1 MAGRRAT
8 GQAATGASAPGLGQH
23 TTPTSKRGKM
33 GKADRI
39 RQNNARAKI
48 AAQQAAARRAESR
61 RRMIMAS
68 ASVLAV
74 IAIVVVLVIVHA
86 AGNNKASASGSTGS
100 TSAAAKI
107 TRQLADVPSAT
118 LDSVGTGSGVAKLIP
133 TSGQKMLTSGG
144 KPEILYVGAEYCPYC
159 AAERWAMAVALSRFG
174 TFSGVHL
181 IHSSST
187 DVYANTPT
195 LSFYHSTYTSNYLDF
210 TPVEWY
216 SDTPSGDGY
225 TTLQAPNAS
234 QSAIFTKYDAAP
246 YITAADKGSFPFV
259 DFGNQYLVI
268 GAQYTPSTLSGL
280 SWSQVAADVSNP
292 SSAVAKDVDGAANA
306 MTAAICKITHNAD
319 AAVCS
324 SSAAQAGAGSL

>member
-1 MAGRRAT
+1 
-8 GQAATGASAPGLGQH
+8 
-23 TTPTSKRGKM
+23 M

-61 RRMIMAS
+61 RRMLFAGT
-68 ASVLAV
+68 SVLAV
-74 IAIVVVLVIVHA
+74 IAIVVVLVVVHA
-86 AGNNKASASGSTGS
+86 VGNKTSSGASGA
-100 TSAAAKI
+100 SAAAK
-107 TRQLADVPSAT
+107 TGSTLTAATVTKDLADVPAST
-118 LDSVGTGSGVAKLIP
+118 LNSVGAGSDVAKLIP
-133 TSGQKMLTSGG
+133 TSGQPQLTAGG

-174 TFSGVHL
+174 TFSGVKL

-195 LSFYHSTYTSNYLDF
+195 LSFYHSTYTSKYVDF

-216 SDTPSGDGY
+216 SRTPQTNGSY
-225 TTLQAPNAS
+225 KILQAPNSS
-234 QSAIFTKYDAAP
+234 QSKIFAKYDAPP
-246 YITAADKGSFPFV
+246 YITSSDTGSFPFV

-268 GAQYTPSTLSGL
+268 GAQYLPSTLSGL
-280 SWSQVAADVSNP
+280 SWTQVATDVSNA
-292 SSAVAKDVDGAANA
+292 SSPVAKDIDGAANSL
-306 MTAAICKITHNAD
+306 TAAICKITKNAD
-319 AAVCS
+319 TAVCS